1 MKCTWIAPKKIK
13 KSPSPHSKMKT
24 QWNSHKWCYLQPSS
38 PILTV
43 FLGPPKNSVL
53 QGLVSLLHGLFIL
66 MFCLSQQLAPFGI
79 RTRFPKWL
87 PVTNNATYKHGTG
100 RSKYLSGVSNGYIY
114 IWHIHWYTMA
124 PKTSDFLQVC
134 PGQIWGCLQH
144 RTSKQPQQPI
154 VLWHS
159 PRSVVYLHWHWC

>member
-114 IWHIHWYTMA
+114 DIYIDIPWP
-124 PKTSDFLQVC
+124 PKPAISYKYVLAKFGVAYNIELQNS
-134 PGQIWGCLQH
+134 H
-144 RTSKQPQQPI
+144 N
-154 VLWHS
+154 S
-159 PRSVVYLHWHWC
+159 P